1 MCQGIVLRDEHSEVG
16 QLRAIGIV
24 IGIGNKKKKF
34 RFALVVRT
42 VAFITIVK
50 QSLLMASL
58 HFNKRKFLER
68 TEGNDGGETELSGA
82 TSRGDQV
89 TRERVA
95 CLRSFNLSSS
105 NFAGLDEGKGCSA

>member
-58 HFNKRKFLER
+58 HFNKRKFLE
-68 TEGNDGGETELSGA
+68 SGL
-82 TSRGDQV
+82 RG
-89 TRERVA
+89 
-95 CLRSFNLSSS
+95 LK
-105 NFAGLDEGKGCSA
+105 GLKVMMVGKQS